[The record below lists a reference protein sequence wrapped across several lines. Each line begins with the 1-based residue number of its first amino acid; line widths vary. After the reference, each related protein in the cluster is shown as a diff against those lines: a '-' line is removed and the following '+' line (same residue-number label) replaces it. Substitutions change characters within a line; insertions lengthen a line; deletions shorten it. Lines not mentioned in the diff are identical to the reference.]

1 MTNFKI
7 GSLVTNFG
15 HIAEVVSIEEN
26 GDLIVKEVSTLDHR
40 GCGKWRANPAL
51 CQPYGEQSLKH
62 KDGFVIFG

>member
-1 MTNFKI
+1 MKAFKV
-7 GSLVTNFG
+7 GSFVINFG

-51 CQPYGEQSLKH
+51 CEPYGAQNLRH
-62 KDGFVIFG
+62 KDGLVVFG